1 MRNVQF
7 DAQQFNKMVGID
19 SGEIVTKVTKSSKTS
34 VRSLTLLVVIGSI
47 LMPILGV
54 YLAFEGVGVISVSIS
69 LVMSIA
75 YYILMDRVALKN
87 YRGTHNKILTNKYW
101 RYKLSSYVGHYD
113 SELGITTDDLEY
125 DIDKIRQVYF
135 NETTYEAYI
144 PVHNMYRDTLNNT
157 NIKFKEVPKGYH
169 KLDYF
174 KDKLSRAEL
183 LELEEVVTKYQPT
196 FDETVVILQSE
207 AEIVNQLPKENK
219 TPKQLGNVLDKN
231 AKLGLETIK
240 LLNKN
245 KEELVGINRNIAK
258 KELPKLYKENSD
270 LISRVKD

>member
-7 DAQQFNKMVGID
+7 DAQQFNKMMGID
-19 SGEIVTKVTKSSKTS
+19 SGEIVTKVSKSSKTG
-34 VRSLTLLVVIGSI
+34 VRSLTLLLVIGSI
-47 LMPILGV
+47 LMPTLGV
-54 YLAFEGVGVISVSIS
+54 YSAFEEIGVLSISIS

-75 YYILMDRVALKN
+75 YYIFMDRVVLKS
-87 YRGTHNKILTNKYW
+87 YRDTHKKIPTNKYW
-101 RYKLSSYVGHYD
+101 RYKLSSYGGYYD
-113 SELGITTDDLEY
+113 SELGITTDDLES
-125 DIDKIRQVYF
+125 DIDEIRQVYF

-157 NIKFKEVPKGYH
+157 EIKFKEVPKGYH

-174 KDKLSRAEL
+174 KGKLSRAEL
-183 LELEEVVTKYQPT
+183 LELEKVVTKYQPT

-207 AEIVNQLPKENK
+207 AEVLNQLPKENK

-231 AKLGLETIK
+231 AKLGIETIK

-245 KEELVGINRNIAK
+245 KEELEGINRNISQ
-258 KELPKLYKENSD
+258 KELPKLYKENRD
-270 LISRVKD
+270 LISRIND

>member
-7 DAQQFNKMVGID
+7 DAQQFNKMMGID
-19 SGEIVTKVTKSSKTS
+19 SGEIVTKVSKSSKSS
-34 VRSLTLLVVIGSI
+34 VRNTTLLVVLGSI
-47 LMPILGV
+47 LIPIIGIFAFGGIGV
-54 YLAFEGVGVISVSIS
+54 TSISIS
-69 LVMSIA
+69 LIMSIA
-75 YYILMDRVALKN
+75 YYALMEMVVLKEYRDRHK
-87 YRGTHNKILTNKYW
+87 KILTNKYW
-101 RYKLSSYVGHYD
+101 RYKLRTYGENYD
-113 SELGITTDDLEY
+113 SELGITTNDLEY
-125 DIDKIRQVYF
+125 DIDEIRQVYF

-144 PVHNMYRDTLNNT
+144 PVHSIHRDTLNNT
-157 NIKFKEVPKGYH
+157 KIKFKEVPKGYH
-169 KLDYF
+169 KLEYF

-207 AEIVNQLPKENK
+207 AEVLNQLPKENK

-245 KEELVGINRNIAK
+245 KEELEGINRNIAQ

-270 LISRVKD
+270 LISRIND